1 MGLISR
7 VLKVSAAGTAASI
20 GVFFGATRNDKFV
33 PMDTTDSIFSSPF
46 FKKFNPENNP
56 SLHDLCVRRVPLE
69 KINPSLLEKKGKLVE
84 AFCAGIWG
92 GMGYIPQR
100 AILANKYQ
108 GPETAHQ
115 LWERKEL
122 LSNSY
127 EVGTQMTDHFEI
139 VDKTDEKI
147 LVRCGASPREQGVRP
162 SDGLFEIGAVID
174 EEKEEAEFTLK
185 SCFFQGLGKAES
197 APAGP
202 MMVWLHQQYTKLWME
217 TAILKNCIE

>member
-92 GMGYIPQR
+92 GMGKLNS
-100 AILANKYQ
+100 LANDYYFFLR
-108 GPETAHQ
+108 
-115 LWERKEL
+115 LWERQEW
-122 LSNSY
+122 
-127 EVGTQMTDHFEI
+127 I
-139 VDKTDEKI
+139 
-147 LVRCGASPREQGVRP
+147 PR
-162 SDGLFEIGAVID
+162 
-174 EEKEEAEFTLK
+174 
-185 SCFFQGLGKAES
+185 
-197 APAGP
+197 
-202 MMVWLHQQYTKLWME
+202 
-217 TAILKNCIE
+217 